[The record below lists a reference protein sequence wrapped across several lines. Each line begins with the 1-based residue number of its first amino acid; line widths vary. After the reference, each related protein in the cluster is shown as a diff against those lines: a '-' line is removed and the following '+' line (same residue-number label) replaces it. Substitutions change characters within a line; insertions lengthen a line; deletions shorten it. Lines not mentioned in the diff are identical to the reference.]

1 VAHVRSFK
9 QGKEANI
16 IGFKVLINSKG
27 VVVTE
32 MSGLPEDELHKVFKG
47 EDLST
52 IRNIVQLTKQKLEPI
67 HAYLE
72 SELSALNHQSP

>member
-1 VAHVRSFK
+1 MKLFNK
-9 QGKEANI
+9 KKEANI

-32 MSGLPEDELHKVFKG
+32 LSGIPEDELHKVFKG

-52 IRNIVQLTKQKLEPI
+52 IRNIVQLTKPKLEVL
-67 HAYLE
+67 HKFLE
-72 SELSALNHQSP
+72 DELNALNHMPS

>member
-1 VAHVRSFK
+1 MKLFNK
-9 QGKEANI
+9 KKEANI

-32 MSGLPEDELHKVFKG
+32 LSGIPEDELHKVFKG

-52 IRNIVQLTKQKLEPI
+52 IRNIVQLTKPKLEVL
-67 HAYLE
+67 HKFLE
-72 SELSALNHQSP
+72 DELNALNHMTS

>member
-1 VAHVRSFK
+1 MKSFK
-9 QGKEANI
+9 KGKEANI
-16 IGFKVLINSKG
+16 IGFKVLINCEG

-32 MSGLPEDELHKVFKG
+32 MSGIPLSDLNKVFKG
-47 EDLST
+47 DELLI

-72 SELSALNHQSP
+72 AELSALNHQEP